1 MSKFSVGEVAIIA
14 FSVFESYPV
23 GSEVTILEVRHD
35 GPLGLRYVIDRYRDE
50 WGDLFLFTA
59 EESSL
64 RKKRPPDDIKREETG
79 DWDLCPWRP
88 EKVQEPQA
96 QLPIP
101 ATGSTA
107 VRSAESATVRRE
119 RFGEVCP

>member
-14 FSVFESYPV
+14 FSVLAQYPV
-23 GSEVTILEVRHD
+23 GKEVTILEIDESSLEWKYLIDRTH
-35 GPLGLRYVIDRYRDE
+35 GPLGKPFTI
-50 WGDLFLFTA
+50 WGNDWTLC
-59 EESSL
+59 
-64 RKKRPPDDIKREETG
+64 KKRPPDDIKREETG

-88 EKVQEPQA
+88 EKAQEPRA
-96 QLPIP
+96 RLPIP

-107 VRSAESATVRRE
+107 VRSAESATVRIE